1 MVERAHSCLV
11 RELLK
16 DPRFRAFWLGQATSV
31 VGNGVTLV
39 AVAALVIPARGG
51 QTYGLVLAA
60 ESATM
65 ALLLLGSGVVV
76 DRYSRTAVMAVADV
90 ARGLGVVGLLLLAR
104 SGPLVLLLVASAL
117 VGAGVALHQPAHRAV
132 LPQLVDTERLRK
144 ANALD
149 TATMRLGM
157 GAGTALGGV
166 LVAVW
171 GARHAMLVD
180 LATFAA
186 SLLTL
191 LWLRLEP
198 VADRTPGG
206 GLRQVVHEAREG
218 LSEVRRRPWAAVVM
232 LQGTVQ
238 VLCLFAPAFAL
249 IPVVALD
256 RYGSS
261 AYGWFMMSG
270 FVGSVLGSALVA
282 RTTPRRPGWSAMNAL
297 APSSLLPLVLVIDL
311 PLPLFCAVNL
321 VAWTGI
327 GWFSVLWFSALQSEF
342 PPAVQGRVFSLESLA
357 TFGLEPVALA
367 LTPALAAAV
376 GVGPLAVVAAVVM
389 LASTYAVFLVPGV
402 ARFST
407 PARATER
414 QAQQPATS

>member
-1 MVERAHSCLV
+1 V
-11 RELLK
+11 RDLLR
-16 DPRFRAFWLGQATSV
+16 DPRFRAFWLSQATSV
-31 VGNGVTLV
+31 VGNGITLV

-51 QTYGLVLAA
+51 EVYGLVLAA

-65 ALLLLGSGVVV
+65 AVLLLGSGVVV

-90 ARGLGVVGLLLLAR
+90 SRGAGVVGLLLLAG
-104 SGPLVLLLVASAL
+104 SGPLPLLLLASAL
-117 VGAGVALHQPAHRAV
+117 VGAGVALHQPAHRAA
-132 LPQLVDTERLRK
+132 LPQLVGADDLRR

-180 LATFAA
+180 LVTFAV
-186 SLLTL
+186 SLVTL
-191 LWLRLEP
+191 LWLRLAP
-198 VADRTPGG
+198 VSERAPGG
-206 GLRQVVHEAREG
+206 GLRQALHEARDG
-218 LSEVRRRPWAAVVM
+218 ITEVRRRPWAAVVM
-232 LQGTVQ
+232 LQGTLQ

-249 IPVVALD
+249 VPVVALH

-282 RTTPRRPGWSAMNAL
+282 RTAPRRPGLSAMNAL
-297 APSSLLPLVLVIDL
+297 APCCLLPLVLVVDL
-311 PLPLFCAVNL
+311 PLPAFCAVNL
-321 VAWTGI
+321 VSWVGI
-327 GWFSVLWFSALQSEF
+327 GWFSVLWFSALQTEF

-357 TFGLEPVALA
+357 TFGLEPIALA

-376 GVGPLAVVAAVVM
+376 GVGPLAIVAAAVM
-389 LASTYAVFLVPGV
+389 LVSTYAVFLVPGV
-402 ARFST
+402 TTFGSAGAS
-407 PARATER
+407 AATES
-414 QAQQPATS
+414 AAATA